1 MDFRRLPNQ
10 RITKL
15 QKQLAPVLVRR
26 MQKIPVILLFEEH
39 TKDITKYTLPLLHN
53 LITGFRPHEVLMVTE
68 STGLEHDLFTR
79 LKRQYPTMT
88 KSPSMTEFTREFT
101 LTCPWVIAIF
111 LEVLPYFESYATS
124 YLQLKKR
131 MSVMDNFD
139 IISLVHKKLKQPIE
153 AYMTKILQ
161 SVATVGPQGI
171 PKFHKFME
179 YVSEAPHKLYEN
191 TFEQYMKSLI
201 SAFCQLLTQTYP
213 PCQDSKFIKL
223 LQSMAS
229 MNPQERSR
237 FVTKFKTNLR
247 AIRDRA
253 FIHRLSQY
261 IQDHPEI
268 KIVVSV
274 FGTSHFPN
282 LYRYIEKS
290 PVLSPHPLTRLI
302 SRELK
307 KQDITKLIQDT
318 VYERIIA
325 KKLK

>member
-1 MDFRRLPNQ
+1 M
-10 RITKL
+10 
-15 QKQLAPVLVRR
+15 
-26 MQKIPVILLFEEH
+26 
-39 TKDITKYTLPLLHN
+39 
-53 LITGFRPHEVLMVTE
+53 G
-68 STGLEHDLFTR
+68 
-79 LKRQYPTMT
+79 
-88 KSPSMTEFTREFT
+88 
-101 LTCPWVIAIF
+101 
-111 LEVLPYFESYATS
+111 
-124 YLQLKKR
+124 
-131 MSVMDNFD
+131 
-139 IISLVHKKLKQPIE
+139 IS
-153 AYMTKILQ
+153 
-161 SVATVGPQGI
+161 
-171 PKFHKFME
+171 
-179 YVSEAPHKLYEN
+179 
-191 TFEQYMKSLI
+191 
-201 SAFCQLLTQTYP
+201 
-213 PCQDSKFIKL
+213 
-223 LQSMAS
+223 
-229 MNPQERSR
+229 ERSR